1 MRRVRLFLTAGFV
14 WPLLVL
20 VGGLLGTAAAVLW
33 SPPGQRLLARVVTS
47 VISGRVA
54 GRVDVGGIRGTLLGH
69 AVLERV
75 AVHDSAGGLVFS
87 AERLEVRYTLPEL
100 LAGRLVFHEVR
111 VERPVIHLIRM
122 RRERW
127 NYEEVFRSKPGT
139 PGGTSPTVELHDLV
153 IHGGTIRVDVPT
165 TPHPPKLPMSRH
177 ATAPAQPRVEESPD
191 GPVRVYGLDAL
202 DARVPLVRISTPAR
216 DPILVKI
223 ASLQGRLSD
232 PKLTITA
239 LEGEILT
246 AGDSLRFRLD
256 RASMPGSV
264 VQGGGAVRWPQDTV
278 LFDWTLAAD
287 TVDLDDLRW
296 ISPDFPSWQGRGKAV
311 ALSTSNTQ
319 TEYRLDD
326 LALGHGVTRAVG
338 RMVAVVDTKRGL
350 GFRDLDLQLTHTPL
364 EVMRPYLDTLP
375 FAGML
380 DGRLRLD
387 GFLDAMRVAGDLR
400 FTDGLV
406 TGQPISTFRPDGL
419 IHFGGAEG
427 AVFEGFQL
435 LDASVALGTVRR
447 VVPAMLL
454 PGQLH
459 LVGRLNGPW
468 QNARFDGLAEH
479 MAPNQAMSRL
489 LGAVR
494 LDTRR
499 DVLGVEMDA
508 TFDRLSFDALRTGYP
523 SLTPFGGLTGRV
535 ITSGTLASLNVDA
548 DVTGDLGTVRAL
560 GRITALAPRWG
571 ADSLDLTFTRVD
583 LDALLGRG
591 GSTALNGRMHVR
603 GTIDSLVPPEGT
615 VALDLDRSRV
625 GGLTFEEAT
634 LRLGASAGMLQ
645 VDSAQVRWPEGQLVA
660 RGTLGWAVPDS
671 GSLHLEAWAATLQ
684 PFDSLLRAAT
694 GIVRDTLAPRTLDG
708 LARIALDLHGSLD
721 RAAVVGRLDA
731 EDVVLDQWRAGV
743 VAADITADS
752 LGAKGLSLTLTA
764 DSVGT
769 ATLLGRAIG
778 VRLRGRADSLTF
790 AGEGQLNGLQLA
802 AAGAWQGDS
811 LRQRIALDSLALSFP
826 RQQWRLARPTQFR
839 LADGLATL
847 DDTLALRTRDG
858 SGSITLSGTFP
869 GTAPGTMTAS
879 AVGIE
884 LADLVG
890 LMQGD
895 TSAVAGLA
903 TLDLRLG
910 GTRNAPTMRGSAA
923 VTGPVL
929 GAVRAPMVRAAF
941 DYESRMLR
949 SHLTFWRTGDA
960 VLDVDLALP
969 FDMALAARAERKL
982 AGPIAI
988 TARADSVDLAVFEA
1002 FTPNIRNATGTLQL
1016 DLQGSGTWAA
1026 PRLGGSLAIRNGRM
1040 LLPSLGTTYDNIE
1053 GRARF
1058 SGDSLLLDS
1067 LSMGGDGGTLRTTG
1081 SVRFE
1086 QLTSPV
1092 LDLKFG
1098 ARGFLAMNVPNYLK
1112 LRAEDLDITLR
1123 GPLTHPVLRGIGT
1136 LSGSVLYFADLVTK
1150 DIVDLEDP
1158 AYLDLVDTLAL
1169 RRQRLGAAFQ
1179 NRFLDSLRIEGL
1191 RFRLGTEVWLRSSE
1205 ANVLLE
1211 GSVTV
1216 DKVRKQYRLAGTFTA
1231 PRGTY
1236 TLKVPYLPARDFTV
1250 ESGTVS
1256 YYGSPDLNAE
1266 LDLQARHIVHTVDG
1280 EDVPI
1285 VAHIEGSIQVPRLT
1299 LSSPGRN
1306 LPDRD
1311 LISFLMFGQPQGR
1324 LGGNESALVTST
1336 ARSLVFGAFT
1346 GELSRLVTET
1356 GLGIDLLE
1364 VRSGLLQQGQQ
1375 GPSLTQLLAGFQLSR
1390 RFFATFNAGFCTGG
1404 GSNSP
1409 VFSRNNLGASLEY
1422 RLTREFRLKASAE
1435 PVGTC
1440 QATTA
1445 STLLPRRYQF
1455 GTDLLW
1461 EREY

>member
-20 VGGLLGTAAAVLW
+20 FGGLLGTAAAVLW
-33 SPPGQRLLARVVTS
+33 SPPGQRLLARVVTTM
-47 VISGRVA
+47 ISGRVA
-54 GRVDVGGIRGTLLGH
+54 GRVEIGGIRGSLLGH

-75 AVHDSAGGLVFS
+75 AVRDSLGGLVLT

-111 VERPVIHLIRM
+111 VERPVIHLIRL
-122 RRERW
+122 RRSRW

-139 PGGTSPTVELHDLV
+139 PGGSSALVELHDLV
-153 IHGGTIRVDVPT
+153 IRGGTIRVDVAT
-165 TPHPPKLPMSRH
+165 TPHAPKVPTSRNG
-177 ATAPAQPRVEESPD
+177 AAPAQPRIEASPD
-191 GPVRVYGLDAL
+191 GPVRVYGLSEL
-202 DARVPLVRISTPAR
+202 DARIPLVRISTPAR
-216 DPILVKI
+216 DPILVRI
-223 ASLQGRLSD
+223 AELRGTLAD
-232 PKLTITA
+232 PALTITA
-239 LEGEILT
+239 LQAEIIT
-246 AGDSLRFRLD
+246 AGDSLRFTLD
-256 RASMPGSV
+256 RAAMPGTI

-278 LFDWTLAAD
+278 LFDWALSAD

-296 ISPDFPSWQGRGKAV
+296 ISPDFPSWQGRGEVV
-311 ALSTSNTQ
+311 ARSNSNTQ
-319 TEYRLDD
+319 TEYRLEK
-326 LALGHGVTRAVG
+326 LTLGHGVTRAVG
-338 RMVAVVDTKRGL
+338 RMVAIVDTKRGL
-350 GFRDLDLQLTHTPL
+350 GFRDLDLMLTQTPL
-364 EVMRPYLDTLP
+364 AVMRPYLDTLP

-380 DGRLRLD
+380 EGRLRLD

-400 FTDGLV
+400 LADALV
-406 TGQPISTFRPDGL
+406 PGQPISTFRTDGV
-419 IHFGGAEG
+419 IHFGGDEG
-427 AVFEGFQL
+427 AVFDGFQL

-499 DVLGVEMDA
+499 EVLGVEMDA
-508 TFDRLSFDALRTGYP
+508 TFDRLSFDALRSGYP
-523 SLTPFGGLTGRV
+523 SLTPHGGLTGLIVTR
-535 ITSGTLASLNVDA
+535 GSLESLWLDA
-548 DVTGDLGTVRAL
+548 DVTGDLGTIRAL
-560 GRITALAPRWG
+560 GTITAMDPRWA
-571 ADSLDLTFTRVD
+571 ADSLDLTFSRVD
-583 LDALLGRG
+583 LDALLGKG
-591 GSTALNGRMHVR
+591 GSTALNGRMRLH
-603 GTIDSLVPPEGT
+603 GAIDSLVPPDGS
-615 VALDLDRSRV
+615 VVMDLDRSRV
-625 GGLTFEEAT
+625 GGLTFDQAT
-634 LRLGASAGMLQ
+634 LRLGAAAGMLQ
-645 VDSAQVRWPEGQLVA
+645 VDSAEVRWPEGQISG
-660 RGTLGWAVPDS
+660 RGAIGWAVPDS
-671 GSLHLEAWAATLQ
+671 GSLHLEAWAASLQ

-708 LARIALDLHGSLD
+708 LARLAIDLHGSLD
-721 RAAVVGRLDA
+721 RAAVVARLDA
-731 EDVVLDQWRAGV
+731 EDVVLDQWRVGV
-743 VAADITADS
+743 VGADVTADS
-752 LGAKGLSLTLTA
+752 LGAKGLTLALTA
-764 DSVGT
+764 DSLGN
-769 ATLLGRAIG
+769 ATLLGRA
-778 VRLRGRADSLTF
+778 VAVQLRGRADSLAFT
-790 AGEGQLNGLQLA
+790 GEGELNGLQLA
-802 AAGAWQGDS
+802 TAGTWQGDS
-811 LRQRIALDSLALSFP
+811 TKQRIALDSLALAFP
-826 RQQWRLARPTQFR
+826 RQQWRLERPTQFR

-858 SGSITLSGTFP
+858 SGAITLFGSFP
-869 GTAPGTMTAS
+869 GDVPGTMTAS
-879 AVGIE
+879 AVGLD

-903 TLDLRLG
+903 ALDLRLG
-910 GTRNAPTMRGSAA
+910 GTREAPTIRGSAA

-929 GAVRAPMVRAAF
+929 GSVRAPMVRAAF

-960 VLDVDLALP
+960 MLDVDLALP
-969 FDMALAARAERKL
+969 FDLALAARSDRKL
-982 AGPIAI
+982 PGPIAI
-988 TARADSVDLAVFEA
+988 SARADSVDLAVFEA
-1002 FTPNIRNATGTLQL
+1002 FTPNIRNASGIVQL
-1016 DLQGSGTWAA
+1016 DLHGSGSWAA
-1026 PRLGGSLAIRNGRM
+1026 PRLGGSLSVRNGRM
-1040 LLPSLGTTYDNIE
+1040 RLPSLGATYDQVD
-1053 GRARF
+1053 GWARF

-1067 LSMGGDGGTLRTTG
+1067 LSMNGDGGTLRTTG
-1081 SVRFE
+1081 SVRFD
-1086 QLTSPV
+1086 QLTMPV
-1092 LDLKFG
+1092 LDLTFD

-1112 LRAEDLDITLR
+1112 LRAEQLNVTLR
-1123 GPLTHPVLRGIGT
+1123 GPVAHPVLRGSGT

-1150 DIVDLEDP
+1150 DIIDLEDP

-1169 RRQRLGAAFQ
+1169 RRRRLGAAFQ

-1205 ANVLLE
+1205 ANVQLE
-1211 GSVTV
+1211 GSVTI

-1236 TLKVPYLPARDFTV
+1236 TLKIPYLPARDFTV

-1256 YYGSPDLNAE
+1256 YFGSPDLNAE
-1266 LDLQARHIVHTVDG
+1266 LDLQARHIVHTSDG

-1311 LISFLMFGQPQGR
+1311 LISFLMFGIPQGQ
-1324 LGGNESALVTST
+1324 LGGSQRAQVTST
-1336 ARSLVFGAFT
+1336 AQSLLAGAFT
-1346 GELSRLVTET
+1346 GELSRLATDA
-1356 GLGIDLLE
+1356 GFDLFEL
-1364 VRSGLLQQGQQ
+1364 RSGILEQRQQQ

-1422 RLTREFRLKASAE
+1422 RLSREFRLKASAE

-1440 QATTA
+1440 QANTA